1 MPFGKIHYMKALE
14 ERVAELESYL
24 TKEGRQDVGSDHWQY
39 LPRASESIERPVAST
54 CKDIQPQPKETETQP
69 DSSITSEDP
78 EERDEEMI
86 GVNMMVGV
94 LRDLSLDANGGYMGA
109 TSHITI
115 GRLVGS
121 IVKGKN
127 SARASSEIS
136 SVKDHIVPKLM
147 TEDDHEY
154 TDSAF
159 TRVPAHVADRML
171 TGYIQNISTAFP
183 VIHSVKVKDIHA
195 RRYSLEYVFQHHPD
209 P

>member
-1 MPFGKIHYMKALE
+1 MPFGKTHYMKALE

-39 LPRASESIERPVAST
+39 LPRAGGTIENARTST
-54 CKDIQPQPKETETQP
+54 YTETQSRSKDTETQP
-69 DSSITSEDP
+69 ESSITSEDP
-78 EERDEEMI
+78 DDREEEMI

-136 SVKDHIVPKLM
+136 SIKEHILPKM
-147 TEDDHEY
+147 ITEDDHEY
-154 TDSAF
+154 TDYTF
-159 TRVPAHVADRML
+159 TRIPAPVADRML
-171 TGYIQNISTAFP
+171 TGYIQNMSTGFP
-183 VIHSVKVKDIHA
+183 ILHSVKVNDIHL
-195 RRYSLEYVFQHHPD
+195 RRYSLE
-209 P
+209 